1 MWTEAAFSASVRT
14 EWESG
19 PINRSLF
26 TSIVKSLKDRKGL
39 KMETSILTDTVSEP
53 LVKTEQVFTKMVQWV
68 RGKFSLYLITMPVAG
83 QIQEDG

>member
-1 MWTEAAFSASVRT
+1 
-14 EWESG
+14 
-19 PINRSLF
+19 
-26 TSIVKSLKDRKGL
+26 
-39 KMETSILTDTVSEP
+39 METSILTDTVSEP